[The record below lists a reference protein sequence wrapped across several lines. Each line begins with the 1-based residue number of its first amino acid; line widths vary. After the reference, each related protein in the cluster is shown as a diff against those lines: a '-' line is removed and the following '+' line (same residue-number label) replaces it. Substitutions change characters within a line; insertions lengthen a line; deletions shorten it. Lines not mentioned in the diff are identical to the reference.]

1 MKNDMNYMKKAAT
14 VFCLSVV
21 VTAAAQGQSYT
32 LDDCIEYAISHNIN
46 VQKRA
51 LDISQQE
58 IALNTSKN
66 AWLPSI
72 NLDMSQMFGF
82 NNPGAASG
90 NSSVSLADDG
100 SATIGTIG
108 ASMPLFDGFKI
119 KNQAVAETELID
131 CRPIDIPHN
140 LPPFIWQHAP
150 HTKM

>member
-1 MKNDMNYMKKAAT
+1 MNYMKKAAT

-72 NLDMSQMFGF
+72 NL
-82 NNPGAASG
+82 
-90 NSSVSLADDG
+90 LADG
-100 SATIGTIG
+100 YECGYY
-108 ASMPLFDGFKI
+108 K
-119 KNQAVAETELID
+119 KE
-131 CRPIDIPHN
+131 
-140 LPPFIWQHAP
+140 
-150 HTKM
+150 